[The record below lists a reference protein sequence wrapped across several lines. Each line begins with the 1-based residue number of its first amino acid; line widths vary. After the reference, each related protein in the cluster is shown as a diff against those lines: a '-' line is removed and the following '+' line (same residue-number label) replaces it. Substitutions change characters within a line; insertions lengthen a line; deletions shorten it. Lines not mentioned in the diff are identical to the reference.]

1 MADIDIELTLQ
12 GGEVGDNRRRY
23 APGSTIQGR
32 ARLTPDGTVDCRR
45 AVVRLEWH
53 TEGRGDRDQGC
64 ADEVELASGILP
76 ERLDQSFTLTVPQ
89 MPWSYDGK
97 YIDIIWQVRV
107 VVDIPHGFDSRA
119 EAPIVVAPRRAGT
132 LPAVPPRI
140 NVPPDA

>member
-12 GGEVGDNRRRY
+12 GGEVDDGERRY

-32 ARLTPDGTVDCRR
+32 ARLTSDGTVECRR
-45 AVVRLEWH
+45 VMVRLEWH
-53 TEGRGDRDQGC
+53 TEGRGDRDQRC

-89 MPWSYDGK
+89 LPWSYDGN

-107 VVDIPHGFDSRA
+107 VVDIPLWIDSRA
-119 EAPIVVAPRRAGT
+119 EAPIIVAPRRTGT
-132 LPAVPPRI
+132 LPAVPPRTS
-140 NVPPDA
+140 VPPDA